1 MLLRTGE
8 TGGSPPPPLGT
19 FQLFFHCRLPLLIN
33 LYNFIKSSKYE
44 YLPIFRT
51 DDMRIFDY
59 LSLFE
64 KKTNS
69 TDIRDIGQ
77 IRIITLL
84 FAVMRQFFRFTRLFV
99 RGFLPIFVDSNLCT
113 CTFKNPSI
121 QRSCWYVPWS
131 FSWLKSI
138 ILNTF
143 LSEIST
149 VNAISIT
156 KLTRRKS
163 GRLRETSN
171 AINIY
176 RDTWYFIMRGGGSPE
191 GSN

>member
-1 MLLRTGE
+1 MLRTGE

-84 FAVMRQFFRFTRLFV
+84 FAVMRQFLRFTRLFV
-99 RGFLPIFVDSNLCT
+99 RGFLPVFVETLICVHAHSKSRR
-113 CTFKNPSI
+113 FKEAVDTYHG
-121 QRSCWYVPWS
+121 R
-131 FSWLKSI
+131 
-138 ILNTF
+138 F
-143 LSEIST
+143 L
-149 VNAISIT
+149 
-156 KLTRRKS
+156 
-163 GRLRETSN
+163 
-171 AINIY
+171 
-176 RDTWYFIMRGGGSPE
+176 D
-191 GSN
+191 